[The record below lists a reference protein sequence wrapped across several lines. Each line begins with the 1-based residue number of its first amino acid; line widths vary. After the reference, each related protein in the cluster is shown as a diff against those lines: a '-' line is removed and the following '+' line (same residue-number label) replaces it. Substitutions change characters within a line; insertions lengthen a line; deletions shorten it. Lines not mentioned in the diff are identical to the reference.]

1 LKSERFLGIVGI
13 VFLVILFFIRSFKMT
28 GYVEWENVAP
38 KSSRGGEML
47 DFLRLKSGN
56 TYRIRPLHKPV
67 HFYKYF
73 HRAEDG
79 KLRTALT
86 GDLSDSIVAT
96 NHPELK
102 KPANRYAIFVIDR
115 NDGNNIKIMEAPVTV
130 FKHFRD
136 RFEATGQKPG
146 GNKDGG
152 DWQIK
157 ITGSGLNTEYSVT
170 YLKDTPL
177 TQEELKSFSE
187 VMAGDKERLGKIYKI
202 DSQEEI
208 EKKLFG
214 PFDEEPV
221 TEDVVTT
228 ETSSNDVS
236 DEGTNEEDFDP
247 DW

>member
-1 LKSERFLGIVGI
+1 MSE
-13 VFLVILFFIRSFKMT
+13 
-28 GYVEWENVAP
+28 YVDWSDVAP
-38 KSSRGGEML
+38 KPSGNGGNL

-56 TYRIRPLHKPV
+56 TYKIRPLHKPV

-73 HRAEDG
+73 HRGEDG

-86 GDLSDSIVAT
+86 GDPTDCPVAAE
-96 NHPELK
+96 HPGLR

-115 NDGNNIKIMEAPVTV
+115 NDGNKIKVMEAPVSV

-157 ITGSGLNTEYSVT
+157 ITGSGLKTEYSAT

-177 TQEELKSFSE
+177 TQEELEAFSA
-187 VMAGDKERLGKIYKI
+187 VMDGDRERLGKIYRI
-202 DSQEEI
+202 DSPEEI

-214 PFDEEPV
+214 PFEDDDAQSSPTNEISSSEPAAASTGSGEE
-221 TEDVVTT
+221 
-228 ETSSNDVS
+228 SNDF
-236 DEGTNEEDFDP
+236 N
-247 DW
+247 W